1 MGGLMRACLV
11 CVAWLAAS
19 AASADPLAVDARCGN
34 EVVAFD
40 ALPRDGWT
48 PLVEGRLVRHE
59 SRSCWLRVGLD
70 GVTPRQLSIR
80 GSGGFRTARVFDA
93 QGALLLT
100 TSDFGDRGGAIVTSG
115 GGVGRM
121 LFPSLAGRAGLV
133 FLRIDFSPT
142 GGVIARFLEVE
153 AVDPA
158 AALRADQ
165 LHDLLHEVIATVY
178 VSLLALTIVL
188 AIVNR
193 DRAQFVFSA
202 FFFASI
208 LGELVSPR
216 VVLSMTSVFPDYR
229 WWLLVFVPLA
239 NATQQAVVALLLGLR
254 ERWPAMNRWM
264 MVLVACFLAGFL
276 FRLID
281 VDVARRINAML
292 LIVAAVATLVAS
304 WVVGRR
310 GVRMGWLVGAATLV
324 TLVTSGPEL
333 LSLALGLPLDLR
345 FARFAKDFAWS
356 SVVDLSLPA
365 VIVYGVVARSL
376 ERSRESRRLG
386 LQAIELRGQGER
398 ARAEAT
404 HQRTLAAAEQQ
415 AREAAESANEAKNA
429 FLAMMSHEIRT
440 PMNGV
445 IGMSG
450 VLLDS
455 PLNDDQRDV
464 ATTIRDS
471 GEALLTIINDILD
484 FSKIEAGKMEV
495 ESLPFALRPCIES
508 ALDLVR
514 PRSIEKGIDLVVTID
529 EDVPAAIEGDSTRL
543 RQVLLNLLSNAIK
556 FTEQGTVG
564 LIVARGE
571 SSELRFAIEDS
582 GIGLS
587 PEGIAKLFQ
596 RYVQAESGTTRQYG
610 GTGLG
615 LVISRKLVELMGG
628 TVTVV
633 SDGAG
638 HGSTF
643 RFSIR
648 AAATTLDAKQVATR
662 NVVDA
667 AMAARHPLRIL
678 LAEDNAVNQKLALR
692 LLQRMGYRADVAS
705 NGLEAIESV
714 ERQTYDLILMDVQM
728 PEMDGLEA
736 TRTIVKRWP
745 EHHPRIVAMT
755 ANAMQGDREACLAA
769 GMDDYVT
776 KPIRVDALVQ
786 ALMDTSWRT
795 VAT

>member
-1 MGGLMRACLV
+1 MRGLMRACLV
-11 CVAWLAAS
+11 CVAWLVAS
-19 AASADPLAVDARCGN
+19 AASADPLAVEARCGD

-40 ALPRDGWT
+40 ALPRDGWM
-48 PLVEGRLVRHE
+48 PLAEGRLVRRE
-59 SRSCWLRVGLD
+59 SRSCWLRVDLD
-70 GVTPRQLSIR
+70 GLTPRQLSIR

-93 QGALLLT
+93 QGTLLLT
-100 TSDFGDRGGAIVTSG
+100 TSDFGDRGAAIVTSG

-121 LFPSLAGRAGLV
+121 LFPSLAGRAGPV
-133 FLRIDFSPT
+133 FVRIDFSPT

-178 VSLLALTIVL
+178 ASLLALTIVL

-193 DRAQFVFSA
+193 DRAQVVFSA

-208 LGELVSPR
+208 IGELVAPR

-229 WWLLVFVPLA
+229 WWLLIFAPLA

-254 ERWPAMNRWM
+254 LRWPAMNRWM
-264 MVLVACFLAGFL
+264 MALVVCFLAGIVL
-276 FRLID
+276 RLID
-281 VDVARRINAML
+281 IDVARRINAML
-292 LIVAAVATLVAS
+292 LIVAAIATLVAS

-333 LSLALGLPLDLR
+333 LGLVLGLPIDVR
-345 FARFAKDFAWS
+345 FARFAKEFAWS
-356 SVVDLSLPA
+356 SVTDLSLPA

-386 LQAIELRGQGER
+386 LEAIELRAQGER
-398 ARAEAT
+398 ARADAA
-404 HQRTLAAAEQQ
+404 HQRELAAAEQR
-415 AREAAESANEAKNA
+415 AREAAESANEAKSA
-429 FLAMMSHEIRT
+429 FLATMSHEIRT

-450 VLLDS
+450 VLLDT
-455 PLNDDQRDV
+455 PLSDDQREI

-471 GEALLTIINDILD
+471 GESLLTIINDILD
-484 FSKIEAGKMEV
+484 FSKIEAGKMDV
-495 ESLPFALRPCIES
+495 ESHPFDPRVCVDS

-514 PRSIEKGIDLVVTID
+514 PRALEKGIALVVTID
-529 EDVPAAIEGDSTRL
+529 ADVPLAVQGDATRL

-556 FTEQGTVG
+556 FTDRGMVALTVS
-564 LIVARGE
+564 RGE
-571 SSELRFAIEDS
+571 GDALWFAVRDS

-587 PEGIAKLFQ
+587 EAGIAKLFQ
-596 RYVQAESGTTRQYG
+596 RFSQAEASTTRQYG

-615 LVISRKLVELMGG
+615 LSISRKLAELMGG
-628 TVTVV
+628 TMMAE
-633 SDGAG
+633 SEGLG

-643 RFSIR
+643 RFDVVAPAATLALQAVAPK
-648 AAATTLDAKQVATR
+648 AAADP
-662 NVVDA
+662 

-678 LAEDNAVNQKLALR
+678 LAEDNVVNQKLALR
-692 LLQRMGYRADVAS
+692 LLQQMGYRADVAHH
-705 NGLEAIESV
+705 GIEAMESV

-728 PEMDGLEA
+728 PELDGLAA
-736 TRTIVKRWP
+736 TRRIVERWP
-745 EHHPRIVAMT
+745 DTRPRIVAMT

-769 GMDDYVT
+769 GMDGYVT

-786 ALMDTSWRT
+786 ALMDTPRRA
-795 VAT
+795 VDP